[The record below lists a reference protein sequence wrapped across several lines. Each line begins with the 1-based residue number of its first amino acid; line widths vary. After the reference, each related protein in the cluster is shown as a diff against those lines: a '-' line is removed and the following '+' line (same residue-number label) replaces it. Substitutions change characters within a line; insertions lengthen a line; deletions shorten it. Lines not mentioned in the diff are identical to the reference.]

1 MSTLTDPLDEHC
13 VTSPGTMLGTVAY
26 MSPEQVRAKDLD
38 ARTDLFSFGVVLYE
52 AATGAMPFRGESVG
66 VIFDSILNRV
76 PVPPSRLNPDLPTE
90 LEHIITKCLEKD
102 RNLRYQRASEAR
114 ADLQRLRRDLGKAND
129 AIVTPAVKET
139 TLAVLPFV
147 FLNSIEERESLSLG
161 FADSLITSLGTLEDF
176 IVPPTSSILKYLGG
190 ADPALV
196 SRELQVRYVLQ
207 GNIQKM
213 SSRWRVSVQLID
225 TERHRTVLSEKHD
238 LMLDDIFEVQDE
250 IARQVARS
258 LEARLTSGSFRT
270 RERYSTDRIAYE
282 EYLQGLKLSFSDTE
296 RDMDFA
302 LEHLTNAV
310 KRDPDFA
317 LAHAALARVFADKYR
332 IYDPRALL
340 GEKADYHSSRA
351 LELDAKLPEGHA
363 ARGYLLW
370 TQARNYAH
378 REAIAEF
385 QKSLELNP
393 NVDGVHGQLG
403 LIYSH
408 IGRFQES
415 FTAFEQAQRVNPLN
429 AWARWLGMAH
439 LWAGDFEAANRECE
453 IWLRERPDAKY
464 AYWLRPQP
472 LLLMGDLKSA
482 EAVLRDPLTT
492 FPDEPLF
499 ISLDGMLHALR
510 GEPEPALNCAK
521 RACDSPRSFGHT
533 HHTLYQVA
541 CIYAILGESQKA
553 LGWIDQAVNTGF
565 RCWPFFRVDPC
576 LSNLRKSP
584 EFQDFIAEIE
594 KDCSHILIRRF

>member
-1 MSTLTDPLDEHC
+1 M
-13 VTSPGTMLGTVAY
+13 
-26 MSPEQVRAKDLD
+26 
-38 ARTDLFSFGVVLYE
+38 
-52 AATGAMPFRGESVG
+52 
-66 VIFDSILNRV
+66 
-76 PVPPSRLNPDLPTE
+76 
-90 LEHIITKCLEKD
+90 
-102 RNLRYQRASEAR
+102 
-114 ADLQRLRRDLGKAND
+114 
-129 AIVTPAVKET
+129 
-139 TLAVLPFV
+139 
-147 FLNSIEERESLSLG
+147 
-161 FADSLITSLGTLEDF
+161 
-176 IVPPTSSILKYLGG
+176 
-190 ADPALV
+190 
-196 SRELQVRYVLQ
+196 
-207 GNIQKM
+207 
-213 SSRWRVSVQLID
+213 
-225 TERHRTVLSEKHD
+225 
-238 LMLDDIFEVQDE
+238 
-250 IARQVARS
+250 
-258 LEARLTSGSFRT
+258 
-270 RERYSTDRIAYE
+270 
-282 EYLQGLKLSFSDTE
+282 
-296 RDMDFA
+296 
-302 LEHLTNAV
+302 
-310 KRDPDFA
+310 
-317 LAHAALARVFADKYR
+317 
-332 IYDPRALL
+332 
-340 GEKADYHSSRA
+340 
-351 LELDAKLPEGHA
+351 
-363 ARGYLLW
+363 
-370 TQARNYAH
+370 
-378 REAIAEF
+378 
-385 QKSLELNP
+385 
-393 NVDGVHGQLG
+393 HGQLG

-429 AWARWLGMAH
+429 AWARWPGMAH